1 MIRFLADENFNGRIV
16 RGLRRRGSAIDV
28 VATSD
33 VELSGASDEE
43 VLRKAAELGRVVLSH
58 DLNTMAGTAIARIRE
73 DRSMAGL
80 ILVGLSVS
88 IGRAIDDLALAA
100 ICADPDELRGQIWYL
115 PL

>member
-16 RGLRRRGSAIDV
+16 RGLRRRTNTIDV
-28 VATSD
+28 VTTSD
-33 VELSGASDEE
+33 VELSGAGDDE
-43 VLRKAAELGRVVLSH
+43 VLGKAAELGRVVLSH

-73 DRSMAGL
+73 DQSMAGL

-88 IGRAIDDLALAA
+88 IRRAIDDLALAA
-100 ICADPDELRGQIWYL
+100 TCAEPEELYGQIWYL